1 LFDGRRVYWRM
12 VILVVV
18 ALRTQRPIGITMEK
32 LKRDLCVDSKKVR
45 RWQRCYRERISPGG
59 AWKELGSRFA
69 SGLRPGQ
76 EIQSLITAFVDGDDA
91 ESGMVRLLRFIA
103 EFEHISPGR
112 GASTQK
118 MVSSQ
123 GKK

>member
-1 LFDGRRVYWRM
+1 M

-18 ALRTQRPIGITMEK
+18 ALRSQRPIGITMGK
-32 LKRDLCVDSKKVR
+32 LKRDLGVDSKTVR
-45 RWQRCYRERISPGG
+45 RWQRWYRERISPDGE
-59 AWKELGSRFA
+59 WKDLGSRLS

-76 EIQSLITAFVDGDDA
+76 ELQSLISAFVSEDDT
-91 ESGMVRLLRFIA
+91 EGGMVRLLRFIA

-112 GASTQK
+112 VVSTQK
-118 MVSSQ
+118 MLGSQ